1 MLIYNNSVVNIKKR
15 NIIFQKQ
22 KDDNVTKTSK
32 SFHKNAQSLLSS
44 LQAAAEYNR
53 MLLPLSALS
62 KRNSKL
68 INSKIPN
75 LSQIGPNE
83 YRGEA
88 LSSPKN
94 RKFLNKISLC
104 GVKTII
110 DLRDKFNSKDYPSL
124 CEKFNINYVN
134 IPIDASSVPTR
145 QIVDSLPELFEKINS
160 GNFYIHCAQGLHR
173 TDIALALNYVFNPK
187 SDNPPVLPGHYRN
200 GEFKFEDISRRLNSV
215 KNALTEEDMRKIGL
229 KSEDFDKTFKNRK
242 KELIEYNK
250 KVFNS

>member
-1 MLIYNNSVVNIKKR
+1 MLIYNNPVVNIKKR
-15 NIIFQKQ
+15 NILFQQ
-22 KDDNVTKTSK
+22 QNDNTLTKSTNKLSK
-32 SFHKNAQSLLSS
+32 KNQTLLSS
-44 LQAAAEYNR
+44 LQTAAEYNK

-110 DLRDKFNSKDYPSL
+110 DLRDKFNSKDYPTL

-134 IPIDASSVPTR
+134 IPIDASSVSTR